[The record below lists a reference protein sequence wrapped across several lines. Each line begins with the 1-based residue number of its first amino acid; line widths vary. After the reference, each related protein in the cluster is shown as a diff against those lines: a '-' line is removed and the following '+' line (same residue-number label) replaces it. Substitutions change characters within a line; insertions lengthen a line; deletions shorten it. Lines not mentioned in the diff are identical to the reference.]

1 MRRWGFAILVVGLA
15 ASPGASRAQALPLS
29 PARERGQTVTPVFE
43 GWYKNAD
50 GTYSLSFGYFN
61 RNESEVVEVPLG
73 GANFISPAPFNGAQP
88 TQFSPRRHW
97 GVFAVRV
104 PADFGTRRVTWTLVL
119 RGDSVVI
126 PGSLATDWQI
136 DALEGEAGSGNTP
149 PRLRFSASGADGA
162 GPGGITGGP
171 LSTTVDKALTIDVW
185 ATDDGS
191 NRPSIVSGGRAGVP
205 VSLLWFKHQG
215 PGAVAFGTVRP
226 KVDASGKAT
235 TTATF
240 SVPGDY
246 MLRVRANDASGVES
260 AGHSQCCWSN
270 AFLKVTVTR
279 QVGASQ

>member
-1 MRRWGFAILVVGLA
+1 MSRWRFAIVVGGLLT
-15 ASPGASRAQALPLS
+15 SSGASGAQGSLPLS

-61 RNESEVVEVPLG
+61 RNESEVLDVPLG
-73 GANFISPAPFNGAQP
+73 AANFISPAPFNGTQP

-104 PADFGTRRVTWTLVL
+104 PADFGTRRLTWTLVL
-119 RGDSVVI
+119 RGDSVAI

-136 DALEGEAGSGNTP
+136 DALEGEAGSANTP
-149 PRLRFSASGADGA
+149 PRLRFGPSGPEGA

-171 LSTTVDKALTIDVW
+171 LSTSVGKALTIDVW
-185 ATDDGS
+185 ATDDGTL
-191 NRPSIVSGGRAGVP
+191 RPTISSGGRAGVP
-205 VSLLWFKHQG
+205 VALTWFTHQG
-215 PGAVAFGTVRP
+215 PGAVTFANERP
-226 KVDASGKAT
+226 KADASGKAT

-240 SVPGDY
+240 SAPGDY
-246 MLRVRANDASGVES
+246 VLRVRANDASGVEA
-260 AGHSQCCWSN
+260 AGHAQCCWSN

-279 QVGASQ
+279 

>member
-1 MRRWGFAILVVGLA
+1 MRRWAFAIVVGGLV
-15 ASPGASRAQALPLS
+15 ASPGGSGAQANLPLS
-29 PARERGQTVTPVFE
+29 PARERGQTVSPVFE

-61 RNESEVVEVPLG
+61 RNESEVVDVPLG
-73 GANFISPAPFNGAQP
+73 AANFISPATFNGVQP

-104 PADFGTRRVTWTLVL
+104 PADFGSKRVTWTLVL
-119 RGDSVVI
+119 RGDSVTI

-149 PRLRFSASGADGA
+149 PRLRFAATGPEGA
-162 GPGGITGGP
+162 GPGGIMGGP
-171 LSTTVDKALTIDVW
+171 LSTTVGKALTIDVW

-191 NRPSIVSGGRAGVP
+191 SRPSIVSGGRAGVP
-205 VSLLWFKHQG
+205 VSLMWFKHQG
-215 PGAVAFGTVRP
+215 PGSVTFASDHP
-226 KVDASGKAT
+226 KVDAAGKAT

-240 SVPGDY
+240 SAPGDY
-246 MLRVRANDASGVES
+246 ILRIRANDASGVES

-279 QVGASQ
+279 